1 MTLNRS
7 TKCRHLFISTRS
19 WTRTGYPSVSQ
30 FIIPGTS
37 ERGKE
42 AGNPLL
48 RTDSIK
54 SKHLLLH
61 HLIIVKC
68 HFHRQWGLKILPKA
82 FRSFLSLL
90 GRNVL
95 NFFFPEKRVFPS
107 EKSIAQSSSVA
118 ANSRES
124 EKKKNWG
131 QELLIFISEQNC
143 FIETQSLAWWV
154 VCAELRQ
161 VRVPVTVCRDLGYTL
176 RLSCGAQPGEE
187 WESGQSA
194 FCISFSGLG
203 YQLLMQNQKIICCLT
218 RRLGGWY
225 DKEAV
230 WAGHI
235 GIVAKSAQ

>member
-95 NFFFPEKRVFPS
+95 NFFSQKTGVPFREIDCSIFLSGSKFQRIRKKKKLRARVTYFHIWTKLLHRNT
-107 EKSIAQSSSVA
+107 KSGMVGGLCWAAAGQSSCDCMQRSGIYLEAFLWGTAWRRMGKWSVC
-118 ANSRES
+118 
-124 EKKKNWG
+124 
-131 QELLIFISEQNC
+131 LLH
-143 FIETQSLAWWV
+143 LV
-154 VCAELRQ
+154 
-161 VRVPVTVCRDLGYTL
+161 
-176 RLSCGAQPGEE
+176 
-187 WESGQSA
+187 
-194 FCISFSGLG
+194 
-203 YQLLMQNQKIICCLT
+203 
-218 RRLGGWY
+218 
-225 DKEAV
+225 
-230 WAGHI
+230 
-235 GIVAKSAQ
+235 